1 MRLEIAKFYSDIDI
15 DHSNVSHGQDEGH
28 REVPE
33 KPSEENRDI
42 WESKQSDGGDQVNLK
57 YLYIRP
63 RMSYL
68 FRKAF
73 SLNYRILIIIH

>member
-1 MRLEIAKFYSDIDI
+1 MRLEIAQFYSDIDI

-63 RMSYL
+63 RMKKS
-68 FRKAF
+68 KPVKHVI
-73 SLNYRILIIIH
+73 SL